1 MILESGFSGIGAID
15 ICFYIFGVPLTAL
28 FIKQGIMPRAIPNE
42 IFIPAV
48 TSAAVFALAMLNK
61 IRQN

>member
-15 ICFYIFGVPLTAL
+15 ICFYIFGVPLAAL

-48 TSAAVFALAMLNK
+48 TSAAVFVLAKLNK
-61 IRQN
+61 I